1 MTISVKQV
9 DSNGYACI
17 QPNPYIHSYSS
28 SISLSGASKEGGFMR
43 PKVVLTMHPYT
54 LDVMYECDIVKI
66 TMMNQKQED

>member
-1 MTISVKQV
+1 
-9 DSNGYACI
+9 
-17 QPNPYIHSYSS
+17 
-28 SISLSGASKEGGFMR
+28 MR